1 MSNKVVGF
9 ITDNKNV
16 DEVEIV
22 ERFVGHGTHN
32 GYVAVSPECSLY
44 GRTDIFGYKINVHG
58 GISYMENFILKEK
71 SFSNGMKISKNFVGK
86 LNPIMSYKEVVYGK
100 YEEIRDNWIIY
111 GFDTFHVGDSKD
123 VQNRDFV
130 VNEVLNMVK
139 AFEYDLS
146 KDGIFKRVKELFKP
160 EFVFQEKGED
170 EYDFDEKIN
179 DAATRIL
186 NGCIEKISEESFV
199 CYDFIKE
206 KIIKYSDY
214 KEMVKWCESKLL
226 KNNG

>member
-9 ITDNKNV
+9 IVNHKNI
-16 DEVEIV
+16 DGAKIIEK
-22 ERFVGHGTHN
+22 FCGHGTHN

-58 GISYMENFILKEK
+58 GISYIENFILKEK
-71 SFSNGMKISKNFVGK
+71 SFLNGFKIGNDFVGK
-86 LNPIMSYKEVVYGK
+86 RNPIMSHKEIVYGD
-100 YEEIRDNWIIY
+100 YNEIKDDWIIY
-111 GFDTFHVGDSKD
+111 GFDTLHFNDSKD
-123 VQNRDFV
+123 IQNRDFV

-160 EFVFQEKGED
+160 EFIFQEKGED

-179 DAATRIL
+179 DTATKIL
-186 NGCIEKISEESFV
+186 NECIEKISKESFV

-206 KIIKYSDY
+206 KIIQYSDY
-214 KEMVKWCESKLL
+214 KEMVKWCERKLL
-226 KNNG
+226 ENNM